1 MRNLIIFIF
10 GLTTLSCG
18 SDNGVEKNKHIKG
31 EETTHPKKTY
41 ALIFCDLTSSVD
53 SVLIKEVAGKA
64 FELVHS
70 LPQGSRL
77 EAYPIDDNTYSDPIF
92 SCEIPVQKSKLSIDR
107 NRFNDQLKSLAT
119 KFGTS
124 IFEKY
129 KVVNSTVATRQSSCI
144 ITSIETA
151 YNFFKDKNKDE
162 FRFELIYFS
171 DMIEQCAN
179 SQAGA
184 IYICGNKYNPNK
196 DKIIQQIDEKYKPN
210 FNLKSLINNNVSM
223 IITTG
228 LIGDQKCLR
237 SDEQREIWSK
247 IFSKVGYSDSDFM
260 TFHFRQ
266 GLPDRLNTND
276 KE

>member
-1 MRNLIIFIF
+1 MKNLILFIF
-10 GLTTLSCG
+10 GLTILSCG
-18 SDNGVEKNKHIKG
+18 GDKGVENNSTNEVNKTKQSEKIH
-31 EETTHPKKTY
+31 

-64 FELVHS
+64 FELIYN
-70 LPQGSRL
+70 LPQGSKI
-77 EAYPIDDNTYSDPIF
+77 EAYPIDDNTYSDVIF
-92 SCEIPVQKSKLSIDR
+92 SCEIPMKESKLSIDE

-129 KVVNSTVATRQSSCI
+129 KVINSTDVTRQSSCI
-144 ITSIETA
+144 IATLETA

-184 IYICGNKYNPNK
+184 IYICGSKFNPNK
-196 DKIIQQIDEKYKPN
+196 NKIINQVEEKYKPN
-210 FNLKSLINNNVSM
+210 FNLKSLIDNNVSM
-223 IITTG
+223 IVTTG
-228 LIGDQKCLR
+228 LIGDEKCLR

-247 IFSKVGYSDSDFM
+247 VFSKVGYSDADFKA
-260 TFHFRQ
+260 FHFRQ
-266 GLPDRLNTND
+266 GLPDRLLKN
-276 KE
+276 